1 MGWFGDTLILGNL
14 HMWKFSRQF
23 SDIEVVSP
31 QTHSFWEVAESAM
44 CLPCPQSQR
53 LHPRLA
59 RTSSRKPLCAGWIGR
74 WSELSHTGSAS
85 RSWVQVASPIP
96 SPWTGGYCK
105 SFQKR
110 SIYCTGLV
118 GGLEHFFNPSNIYIY
133 IQIGNNH
140 PNWLIFLRLET
151 TNQIYIR
158 I

>member
-23 SDIEVVSP
+23 SDIDVVSP
-31 QTHSFWEVAESAM
+31 QTHSFWEVAESPM

-53 LHPRLA
+53 LHPRLLA

-74 WSELSHTGSAS
+74 WSELSTRDLPREVECKWPRQSHYHD
-85 RSWVQVASPIP
+85 WWLLQVIP
-96 SPWTGGYCK
+96 KK
-105 SFQKR
+105 SM
-110 SIYCTGLV
+110 YCTGWWF
-118 GGLEHFFNPSNIYIY
+118 GTFFFIHLYIY